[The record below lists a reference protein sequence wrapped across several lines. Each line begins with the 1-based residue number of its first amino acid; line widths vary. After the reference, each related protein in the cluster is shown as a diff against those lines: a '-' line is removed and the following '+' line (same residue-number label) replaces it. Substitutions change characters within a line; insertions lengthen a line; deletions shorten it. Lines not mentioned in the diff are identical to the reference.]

1 MMNESIAMKEIHEI
15 REQIHL
21 ETKDMT
27 PSERAK
33 HANDQAQKLI
43 DEYGLKIKL
52 ADSAESKISA

>member
-1 MMNESIAMKEIHEI
+1 
-15 REQIHL
+15 
-21 ETKDMT
+21 MT

-52 ADSAESKISA
+52 ADSTESKISA